1 MSGYERKHLYS
12 IQTPT
17 GNGKEQEKAGQS
29 RAYLACSHGPV
40 NSAVTMAGWSQKE
53 DSRGQA
59 LSGHCSNREW
69 QFSLLDCVLWGE
81 PSSHW
86 KGPEEK
92 CWVLLDLVIPL
103 GFSWHPALP
112 PARPPSGLFYLPH
125 LWKQMTLGSLK
136 GRCQLGI
143 SLLCGWTAG
152 RTSQIPWI
160 DSLCKNWVKFF
171 HRKTK
176 HMWSVLQTLDSEILQ
191 QLKCLG

>member
-112 PARPPSGLFYLPH
+112 PGTTSFRPLLPPPSVETDDIGLSQGKMPVGNLSS
-125 LWKQMTLGSLK
+125 LWVN
-136 GRCQLGI
+136 R
-143 SLLCGWTAG
+143 W
-152 RTSQIPWI
+152 
-160 DSLCKNWVKFF
+160 
-171 HRKTK
+171 
-176 HMWSVLQTLDSEILQ
+176 
-191 QLKCLG
+191 